1 MSVIYPT
8 NSRVANVVNTLA
20 SFYKKGGNEFMQ
32 YVAFDFNVH
41 KVSETHY
48 HIILTDMEEINICL
62 LPQGERHVMVTFI
75 EQNSI
80 GWLLARETYFVDETN
95 NLQSDGWEVNLDQ
108 FKQALQKKYKEHL
121 EDANEAMENTV

>member
-20 SFYKKGGNEFMQ
+20 SFYKTGGKEFMQ

-41 KVSETHY
+41 KISETHY

-95 NLQSDGWEVNLDQ
+95 KTIYNFEKTAELQGDKDRVLVQ
-108 FKQALQKKYKEHL
+108 F
-121 EDANEAMENTV
+121 N